1 MRIAREG
8 ACGPPNFSAEEPS
21 RRSRGRSLRCL
32 PIVPTPAAA
41 ESPVREDLLTVDEVC
56 AALRV
61 TRSTF
66 NDWRAKQCAPPC
78 VRSPNRQLRFRRSAL
93 ERWLA
98 SHEEASA

>member
-1 MRIAREG
+1 MPAHRSAR
-8 ACGPPNFSAEEPS
+8 
-21 RRSRGRSLRCL
+21 L
-32 PIVPTPAAA
+32 PQRESSNAPAATD
-41 ESPVREDLLTVDEVC
+41 SPDPEDLLTVDEVC
-56 AALRV
+56 AKLRV

-78 VRSPNRQLRFRRSAL
+78 VRLPNRQLRFRASAL

>member
-1 MRIAREG
+1 MPAHRSARL
-8 ACGPPNFSAEEPS
+8 PQREPS
-21 RRSRGRSLRCL
+21 SAL
-32 PIVPTPAAA
+32 TDA
-41 ESPVREDLLTVDEVC
+41 ESPVPEDLLTVDEVC
-56 AALRV
+56 ATLRV

-78 VRSPNRQLRFRRSAL
+78 VRLPNRQLRFRRSAL